1 MELTNNPKLTS
12 GDTAKVGEAEAV
24 DTTPGSV
31 KPAKFSLK
39 ITKKPVPNTPRGVL
53 AE

>member
-1 MELTNNPKLTS
+1 MEPTNNPKLKS
-12 GDTAKVGEAEAV
+12 ADTAKVGEAEAV
-24 DTTPGSV
+24 DTHLGSLKPG
-31 KPAKFSLK
+31 KFSLK